1 MTEQELLKDIEF
13 LIGHWFSAL
22 EDEGCEPWEAEEC
35 INMANKYGYTKEDY
49 QKYLYTIH

>member
-1 MTEQELLKDIEF
+1 MIEEEMLNDIKI

-22 EDEGCEPWEAEEC
+22 KDEGGEPWEIEEC

-49 QKYLYTIH
+49 KKYLNTIY